1 MKAKVSLLFFTVLSC
16 FSMAFAVNGTG
27 YYNLVKK
34 AGFGSTTLVL
44 KQDKT
49 SCTSIWA
56 VTYGETCVASVK
68 DTPANLASML
78 KTKWVDNANVKGIS
92 LELGSDID
100 LGEFSATTEVGKCDV
115 NHVPLPLQS
124 SNMIDGKGFTVSHLC
139 YAKKV
144 TEDDPMT
151 APVGLFEKAYDV
163 TIQNFKLNGARIYI
177 DGESGNGADY
187 YPVGGLVGTVE
198 LATLNSI
205 ELANDSILAPIAGGL
220 AGYVENSTIKHVK
233 GNDDIYVTNKTAIVT
248 GYAGSEVVK
257 TQPKD
262 YKVFLGGLVGVD
274 FRNSSKTDPSFEN
287 DSVKVEVH
295 DFAKGHMSALGGI
308 AGFFS
313 TTGETV
319 ENVHVYSKYKTDE
332 TVSSKISGGA
342 AMGGLFGARMTPSTG
357 KAFKLLNSQ
366 FDGLISEASS
376 SELVAVG
383 GLIGLDSTFDKS
395 VKIEGSIAKVSI
407 ADALKNE
414 QNYRYFAGGAV
425 GYGGSCGN
433 GGTDVEAFL
442 SISNTKTSG
451 SIEVAASG
459 AEVGDIHVQTFL
471 GGLVGSACFAQDE
484 NLGLVNDTSSVV
496 ISAKVKTSDR
506 DVYNTNT
513 RDTVFVGGIVGF
525 MNVAVA
531 NKSDTLSGLLYTGSI
546 SVEDSLSDVFIGGVV
561 GGFTQSEGGK
571 SLYFR
576 NVVVGNLAT
585 DNANLITYKA
595 VPATTAAASKQL
607 TKIGGVCGV
616 CKEISM
622 MDRVGVKG
630 NVSATGAYAGD
641 SLIVGG
647 LVGWLYSN
655 TAILNVKNSFVN
667 GDIKVDALVGD
678 GKRKLVGYLIGDV
691 ALYYGIEKGYEIKSS
706 YHYGENDLSDA
717 PNPFGEFE
725 APSLLTDWKVSDNI
739 HYVVRNGDAAD
750 YTPAHHNGTEL
761 ATAMK
766 KSSFAGFLN
775 KAYGIEEN
783 DKANYAWTFVSGKN
797 SDLPIFS
804 DDANLPIEPGSD
816 KYVVSFVVS
825 VGDYSKTVKQDM
837 VEAKHSATEPTA
849 EEMPEVEG
857 YTFKQWDKAFDN
869 IVSDL
874 TVNAVYD
881 INYYK
886 VKFLDGLTEIGK
898 TQTVKYLDAA
908 VEPKA
913 LGRKGYTFVGW
924 DDSSFT
930 QVKKDL
936 EINAVYEANKYLIV
950 FEDYDGT
957 VLYEDYVAYGTE
969 LDVQSIT
976 PTREPTEEYEYT
988 FSGWTPELAV
998 VSGEA
1003 VYKATYTPVKL
1014 EQSSSSTAES
1024 SSSEA
1029 LSSSS
1034 VMSSSSVALSSSSVM
1049 SSSSVVLSSSSETSS
1064 SSVVLSSSSE
1074 KALSSS
1080 SVSSSSAVSSSS
1092 VKAPVVKKELKLVEP
1107 KIEQSGNAIRLTFN
1121 AENADSET
1129 VARVVVTG
1137 ENGAI
1142 LDTVIS
1148 KSVIDGGVW
1157 EMTPAPMGKFSVEL
1171 SVDNQVQKATFESDF
1186 EVESEIVVRPESWQ
1200 MVSLTAMDRA
1210 KMIDDSDVYF
1220 YWWDEHNPV
1229 GEFWQYRSF
1238 TGGDAPATRG
1248 FWYGT
1253 SDGKPL
1259 VLREST
1265 GSKDSEIVWELD
1277 SLYSGWNLV
1286 ANPYGWY
1293 VDLTKGKASNG
1304 EKVTFWRWNPATAE
1318 YEIPTVIGPYEAVWA
1333 KVKGAVTWKASAA
1346 PVFGIVEK
1354 KEVLRKESSKESG
1367 SWNVAVSLSDDY
1379 GKKDSWNVIG
1389 AGSAE
1394 SLDKPPA
1401 GMGNR
1406 VSLAIRAEEKGAKL
1420 AKSVKP
1426 VSDEYHWTLDVSA
1439 NTAREGSLSF
1449 DGVSE
1454 LHQQGLKLYVT
1465 VDGETTEVS
1474 EEKSVKVAL
1483 AKASKQVD
1491 VHVAATNMA
1500 VSSSTIRGLRS
1511 AVMGNQLQ
1519 VSFEAPEKLAG
1530 ATSVVQLVGLDG
1542 KVLATYRGKSTA
1554 GLNSAVLNAPKSGL
1568 YLVRVHVGNEQAI
1581 RKVAI
1586 SH

>member
-34 AGFGSTTLVL
+34 TGFGSTTLVL
-44 KQDKT
+44 KQAKT

-56 VTYGETCVASVK
+56 VTYGETCVASVE

-78 KTKWVDNANVKGIS
+78 KTKWVDNADVKGIS

-198 LATLNSI
+198 LATLNSF
-205 ELANDSILAPIAGGL
+205 ELANDSIQAPIAGGL

-496 ISAKVKTSDR
+496 ISSKVKTSDR

-647 LVGWLYSN
+647 LVGSIYSD
-655 TAILNVKNSFVN
+655 AVKLVIKNSFNN
-667 GDIKVDALVGD
+667 GDIKVDATVGENK
-678 GKRKLVGYLIGDV
+678 GKLVGYLVGD
-691 ALYYGIEKGYEIKSS
+691 AYLSNRGYEIISN
-706 YHYGENDLSDA
+706 YHYGENDLTDA
-717 PNPFGEFE
+717 PNPFGLFKS
-725 APSLLTDWKVSDNI
+725 PNPLTDWVKSDYI
-739 HYVVRNGDAAD
+739 HYVVRNGNEKKNG
-750 YTPAHHNGTEL
+750 PAENHNGTEL

-783 DKANYAWTFVSGKN
+783 DKANYAWTFVSGEN

-804 DDANLPIEPGSD
+804 DDTNLPIEPGSD

-1003 VYKATYTPVKL
+1003 VYKATYTSVKL

-1024 SSSEA
+1024 SSSE
-1029 LSSSS
+1029 
-1034 VMSSSSVALSSSSVM
+1034 VLSSSSVM

-1092 VKAPVVKKELKLVEP
+1092 VKAPIVKKELKLVEP

-1238 TGGDAPATRG
+1238 TGGDSPATRG

-1354 KEVLRKESSKESG
+1354 KEVLRKESSKEPG

-1483 AKASKQVD
+1483 AKTSKQVD

-1530 ATSVVQLVGLDG
+1530 ATSVVQLVGLNG

-1586 SH
+1586 SR

>member
-44 KQDKT
+44 KQAKT

-56 VTYGETCVASVK
+56 VTYGETCVASVE

-78 KTKWVDNANVKGIS
+78 KTKWVDNADVKGIS

-198 LATLNSI
+198 LATLNSF
-205 ELANDSILAPIAGGL
+205 ELANDSIQAPIAGGL

-496 ISAKVKTSDR
+496 ISSKVKTSDR

-630 NVSATGAYAGD
+630 NVSAMGAYAGD

-647 LVGWLYSN
+647 LVGSIYSD
-655 TAILNVKNSFVN
+655 AVKLVIKNSFNN
-667 GDIKVDALVGD
+667 GDIKVDATVGENK
-678 GKRKLVGYLIGDV
+678 GKLVGYLVGD
-691 ALYYGIEKGYEIKSS
+691 AYLSNRGYEIISN
-706 YHYGENDLSDA
+706 YHYGENDLTDA
-717 PNPFGEFE
+717 PNPFGLFKS
-725 APSLLTDWKVSDNI
+725 PNPLTDWVKSDYI
-739 HYVVRNGDAAD
+739 HYVVRNGNEKKNG
-750 YTPAHHNGTEL
+750 PAENHNGTEL

-783 DKANYAWTFVSGKN
+783 DKANYAWTFVSGEN

-804 DDANLPIEPGSD
+804 DDTNLPIEPGSD

-1003 VYKATYTPVKL
+1003 VYKATYTSVKL

-1024 SSSEA
+1024 SSSE
-1029 LSSSS
+1029 
-1034 VMSSSSVALSSSSVM
+1034 VLSSSSVM

-1092 VKAPVVKKELKLVEP
+1092 VKAPIVKKELKLVEP

-1238 TGGDAPATRG
+1238 TGSDAPATRG

-1354 KEVLRKESSKESG
+1354 KEVLRKESSKEPG

-1483 AKASKQVD
+1483 AKTSKQVD

-1530 ATSVVQLVGLDG
+1530 ATSVVQLVGLNG

-1586 SH
+1586 SR

>member
-1 MKAKVSLLFFTVLSC
+1 M
-16 FSMAFAVNGTG
+16 
-27 YYNLVKK
+27 
-34 AGFGSTTLVL
+34 
-44 KQDKT
+44 
-49 SCTSIWA
+49 
-56 VTYGETCVASVK
+56 
-68 DTPANLASML
+68 
-78 KTKWVDNANVKGIS
+78 
-92 LELGSDID
+92 
-100 LGEFSATTEVGKCDV
+100 
-115 NHVPLPLQS
+115 
-124 SNMIDGKGFTVSHLC
+124 
-139 YAKKV
+139 
-144 TEDDPMT
+144 
-151 APVGLFEKAYDV
+151 
-163 TIQNFKLNGARIYI
+163 
-177 DGESGNGADY
+177 
-187 YPVGGLVGTVE
+187 
-198 LATLNSI
+198 
-205 ELANDSILAPIAGGL
+205 
-220 AGYVENSTIKHVK
+220 
-233 GNDDIYVTNKTAIVT
+233 
-248 GYAGSEVVK
+248 
-257 TQPKD
+257 
-262 YKVFLGGLVGVD
+262 
-274 FRNSSKTDPSFEN
+274 
-287 DSVKVEVH
+287 
-295 DFAKGHMSALGGI
+295 
-308 AGFFS
+308 
-313 TTGETV
+313 
-319 ENVHVYSKYKTDE
+319 
-332 TVSSKISGGA
+332 
-342 AMGGLFGARMTPSTG
+342 
-357 KAFKLLNSQ
+357 
-366 FDGLISEASS
+366 
-376 SELVAVG
+376 
-383 GLIGLDSTFDKS
+383 
-395 VKIEGSIAKVSI
+395 
-407 ADALKNE
+407 
-414 QNYRYFAGGAV
+414 
-425 GYGGSCGN
+425 
-433 GGTDVEAFL
+433 
-442 SISNTKTSG
+442 
-451 SIEVAASG
+451 
-459 AEVGDIHVQTFL
+459 
-471 GGLVGSACFAQDE
+471 
-484 NLGLVNDTSSVV
+484 
-496 ISAKVKTSDR
+496 
-506 DVYNTNT
+506 
-513 RDTVFVGGIVGF
+513 
-525 MNVAVA
+525 
-531 NKSDTLSGLLYTGSI
+531 
-546 SVEDSLSDVFIGGVV
+546 
-561 GGFTQSEGGK
+561 
-571 SLYFR
+571 
-576 NVVVGNLAT
+576 
-585 DNANLITYKA
+585 
-595 VPATTAAASKQL
+595 
-607 TKIGGVCGV
+607 
-616 CKEISM
+616 
-622 MDRVGVKG
+622 
-630 NVSATGAYAGD
+630 
-641 SLIVGG
+641 
-647 LVGWLYSN
+647 
-655 TAILNVKNSFVN
+655 
-667 GDIKVDALVGD
+667 
-678 GKRKLVGYLIGDV
+678 
-691 ALYYGIEKGYEIKSS
+691 
-706 YHYGENDLSDA
+706 
-717 PNPFGEFE
+717 
-725 APSLLTDWKVSDNI
+725 
-739 HYVVRNGDAAD
+739 
-750 YTPAHHNGTEL
+750 
-761 ATAMK
+761 
-766 KSSFAGFLN
+766 
-775 KAYGIEEN
+775 
-783 DKANYAWTFVSGKN
+783 
-797 SDLPIFS
+797 
-804 DDANLPIEPGSD
+804 
-816 KYVVSFVVS
+816 
-825 VGDYSKTVKQDM
+825 
-837 VEAKHSATEPTA
+837 
-849 EEMPEVEG
+849 
-857 YTFKQWDKAFDN
+857 
-869 IVSDL
+869 
-874 TVNAVYD
+874 
-881 INYYK
+881 
-886 VKFLDGLTEIGK
+886 
-898 TQTVKYLDAA
+898 
-908 VEPKA
+908 
-913 LGRKGYTFVGW
+913 
-924 DDSSFT
+924 
-930 QVKKDL
+930 
-936 EINAVYEANKYLIV
+936 
-950 FEDYDGT
+950 
-957 VLYEDYVAYGTE
+957 
-969 LDVQSIT
+969 
-976 PTREPTEEYEYT
+976 
-988 FSGWTPELAV
+988 
-998 VSGEA
+998 
-1003 VYKATYTPVKL
+1003 
-1014 EQSSSSTAES
+1014 
-1024 SSSEA
+1024 
-1029 LSSSS
+1029 
-1034 VMSSSSVALSSSSVM
+1034 
-1049 SSSSVVLSSSSETSS
+1049 
-1064 SSVVLSSSSE
+1064 VLSSSSE

-1238 TGGDAPATRG
+1238 TGGEAPATRG

-1354 KEVLRKESSKESG
+1354 KEVLRKESSKEPG

-1530 ATSVVQLVGLDG
+1530 GATSVVQLVGLNG

-1568 YLVRVHVGNEQAI
+1568 YLLRVRVGSEQAI